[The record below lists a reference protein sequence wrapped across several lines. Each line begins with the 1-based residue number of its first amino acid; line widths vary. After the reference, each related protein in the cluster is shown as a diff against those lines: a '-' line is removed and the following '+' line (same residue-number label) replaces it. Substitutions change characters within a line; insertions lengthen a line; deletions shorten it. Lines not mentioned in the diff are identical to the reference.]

1 MADEAATDEHREGAA
16 ANETP
21 NEQPNDDAG
30 AGGKTQILADLATER
45 DKRQSLEQQFTS
57 LKDGLAQ
64 ALGLGQQAEVTPEQL
79 AEQLTTAQSE
89 ATQARTEL
97 AVFRSV
103 PDGVDA
109 QALLDSRAFSQVIA
123 KIDAADPG
131 AITGAVTQFVEANP
145 RFKTATTLRSPGSK
159 DAGAGGA
166 NASGFTTMDDLLRG
180 RQ

>member
-1 MADEAATDEHREGAA
+1 MADEATTDEHREGAA
-16 ANETP
+16 VESETP

-64 ALGLGQQAEVTPEQL
+64 ALGLGQQADVTPEEL
-79 AEQLTTAQSE
+79 AEQLSSAQSE
-89 ATQARTEL
+89 AAQARAEL
-97 AVFRSV
+97 AVFRSA

-109 QALLDSRAFSQVIA
+109 QALLDSRAFSQALAKVDATDPSAIA
-123 KIDAADPG
+123 
-131 AITGAVTQFVEANP
+131 GAVTQFVEANP
-145 RFKTATTLRSPGSK
+145 RFKTTPLRSPGSK
-159 DAGAGGA
+159 DASAGGA

>member
-1 MADEAATDEHREGAA
+1 MADEATTDEHREGAA
-16 ANETP
+16 VESEATT
-21 NEQPNDDAG
+21 EQTQDDAG

-64 ALGLGQQAEVTPEQL
+64 ALGLGQQADVTPEEL
-79 AEQLTTAQSE
+79 AEQLTSAQSE
-89 ATQARTEL
+89 AAQARAEL

-109 QALLDSRAFSQVIA
+109 QALLDSRAFSQTLAKVDATDPAAIA
-123 KIDAADPG
+123 
-131 AITGAVTQFVEANP
+131 GAVTQFVEANP
-145 RFKTATTLRSPGSK
+145 RFKTTPLRSPGSK
-159 DAGAGGA
+159 DAGAGGTHA
-166 NASGFTTMDDLLRG
+166 AGFTMDDLLRG

>member
-1 MADEAATDEHREGAA
+1 MADEATTDEHREGAA
-16 ANETP
+16 VESEATT
-21 NEQPNDDAG
+21 EQTQDDAG

-45 DKRQSLEQQFTS
+45 DKRQSLEQQFAS

-64 ALGLGQQAEVTPEQL
+64 ALGLGQQADVTPEEL
-79 AEQLTTAQSE
+79 AEQLSSAQSE
-89 ATQARTEL
+89 AAQARAEL

-109 QALLDSRAFSQVIA
+109 QALLDSRAFSQALAKVDATDPSAIA
-123 KIDAADPG
+123 
-131 AITGAVTQFVEANP
+131 GAVQQFVEANP
-145 RFKTATTLRSPGSK
+145 RFKTTPLRSPGSK

-166 NASGFTTMDDLLRG
+166 HAAGFTMDDLLRG